1 MNNALSK
8 FLEKV
13 IGRLTIRTWLCFL
26 LFIANFLIAH
36 GAAMYWKFNRSPV
49 ELIIGIIL
57 TIILLFI
64 LSEPS

>member
-13 IGRLTIRTWLCFL
+13 IGRLTIRTWLYFL
-26 LFIANFLIAH
+26 FFIANFLIAH
-36 GAAMYWKFNRSPV
+36 GAAMYWKLNSSPV